1 MLLIVSDSWL
11 SYAVTIAWEFS
22 GAESASGCLIEVVI
36 WTGVTVLEE
45 MNYSDELDVLETF
58 YALGRMVKKTWKD
71 F

>member
-36 WTGVTVLEE
+36 WTGVTEE

-58 YALGRMVKKTWKD
+58 YALGRMVKKTCKD